1 MRRILSIGVLA
12 AALVAQ
18 LSGCAVPRSGGG
30 TVSDKAL
37 VVALVDTA
45 DAERQAG
52 RLERAAAVLE
62 RALRIEPRN
71 AVIWHR
77 LAQIRL
83 EQNEFRQASSLA
95 AKSNAL
101 ASGDARLRAANWRLI
116 GKARARR
123 GDVEGAQAA
132 FARAARLNRR

>member
-18 LSGCAVPRSGGG
+18 LSGCAVLLSGGG

-45 DAERQAG
+45 GTERQAG
-52 RLERAAAVLE
+52 RLERAAAMLE

-95 AKSNAL
+95 AKSNTL

-116 GKARARR
+116 GTARTRS

-132 FARAARLNRR
+132 FDRAARLGQQ